1 MKIETFLSRKELAE
15 SLKTTVRHM
24 NNTIGPDNMKRLGI
38 VKNARVFSP
47 WQANEIISI
56 ISSAPP
62 TVAAPNAPIAHES

>member
-1 MKIETFLSRKELAE
+1 MKIETFVSRKELAE
-15 SLKTTVRHM
+15 RLKVTIRHM

-56 ISSAPP
+56 ISTEPP
-62 TVAAPNAPIAHES
+62 TVAAPNAPIEHEN